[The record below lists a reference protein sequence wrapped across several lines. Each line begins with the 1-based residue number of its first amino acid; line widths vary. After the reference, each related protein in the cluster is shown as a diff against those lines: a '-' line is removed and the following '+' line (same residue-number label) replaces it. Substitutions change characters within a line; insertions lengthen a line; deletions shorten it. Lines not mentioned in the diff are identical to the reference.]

1 MVIPAYW
8 LLFHPVPASLESM
21 MDCWRKMKMQF
32 AAVSC
37 SWKLI
42 THAWNRHWRRRSEMQ
57 RSVCMFVH
65 AYVTHS
71 MTHLIPISLSTHTHT
86 HTHTQNKNNYI
97 DKQKATHTH
106 KCTHAH
112 RQTKQKHTHTNA
124 HRFVCVCGF
133 LFVCV
138 IVFACVCVCVCVC
151 A

>member
-86 HTHTQNKNNYI
+86 HTKQLHRQTKSHTHTQMHTCTQTNKT
-97 DKQKATHTH
+97 KTHTH
-106 KCTHAH
+106 KCT
-112 RQTKQKHTHTNA
+112 QICVCVWF
-124 HRFVCVCGF
+124 FVCLCNCF
-133 LFVCV
+133 
-138 IVFACVCVCVCVC
+138 CVCVCVCMCVC